1 LEESRLPVESEKVMG
16 RRTHAALHLTVE
28 EVKERMRNDPNP
40 LYRQRW
46 LIIYNAL
53 VDPREAKDI
62 AKDTGVSVATVHQL
76 IPRYNR
82 LGVAAVET
90 KGKGGRHHEYIT
102 VEEEKQL
109 LEVFLERAKKGE
121 LVTIKQIKQA
131 YEQKVGHKI
140 NEVTIYRL
148 LKRHRWRK
156 VMPRP
161 YHPKANKQEQED
173 FKHNFPEKV
182 KELEKTKDPED
193 HRPTLLMVE
202 DEGCFGRVNDL
213 RRAWAPEH
221 VRPQVPRQ
229 IVREYIYAY
238 AAIAPETG
246 KMSCLLLPYA
256 NTEMMNLFLKQVS
269 EDFSSYF
276 ILMQVDQAGWHD
288 SEDLRIPQ
296 NIRLIPQPTYSPE
309 LNPVEH
315 IWDELRE
322 KYFVNGYT
330 ESLDEL
336 IQVLCDGLMDLE
348 SDPQYIRS
356 LTYFPHLRM
365 IA

>member
-1 LEESRLPVESEKVMG
+1 
-16 RRTHAALHLTVE
+16 
-28 EVKERMRNDPNP
+28 
-40 LYRQRW
+40 

-62 AKDTGVSVATVHQL
+62 AKDTGVSVSKVHQL
-76 IPRYNR
+76 IPRYNQ

-90 KGKGGRHHEYIT
+90 KGKGGRHHEYMT

-109 LEVFLERAKKGE
+109 LEAFLERAKKGE

-131 YEQKVGHKI
+131 YEQKVGHTI

-161 YHPKANKQEQED
+161 YHPKASKQEQED
-173 FKHNFPEKV
+173 FKNDFPNKV
-182 KELEKTKDPED
+182 KEAEKTKDPED
-193 HRPTLLMVE
+193 RRPTLIMVQ
-202 DEGCFGRVNDL
+202 DEGCFGRINSIQ
-213 RRAWAPEH
+213 RAWAPEPI
-221 VRPQVPRQ
+221 RPQVPRQ
-229 IVREYIYAY
+229 MVREYTYAY
-238 AAIAPETG
+238 AAIAPKLG
-246 KMSCLLLPYA
+246 KMSFLILPYA

-276 ILMQVDQAGWHD
+276 LVMQVDQAGWHG
-288 SEDLRIPQ
+288 SQDLVIPN
-296 NIRLIPQPTYSPE
+296 NIRLIPQPTGSPE

-315 IWDELRE
+315 LWDELRE
-322 KYFVNGYT
+322 KYFANGYSA
-330 ESLDEL
+330 SLDEV
-336 IQVLCDGLMDLE
+336 IQILCDGLMQLD
-348 SDPQYIRS
+348 SDPSSIRS
-356 LTYFPHLRM
+356 MTYFPHLRM